1 MEGDV
6 KLVRSERDRMEEM
19 YVALKRAEEAHGHLC
34 PFLALGVRTALIGIR
49 ELGAKGANEDLRVT
63 LMLQNAASYPCL
75 IDGIQV
81 TTKCTIGNKK
91 LRFMNSSGIAAK
103 FELPNKEPVTV
114 AVNPASFDVLIGT
127 MNKVMSGNVTS
138 EEFQQLV
145 KFVVSTP
152 EKELFIIRKK

>member
-1 MEGDV
+1 M
-6 KLVRSERDRMEEM
+6 VRSERDRTVEM
-19 YVALKRAEEAHGHLC
+19 SVALKRAEEAHGHLC

-49 ELGAKGANEDLRVT
+49 ELGAKAANEDLHVT
-63 LMLQNAASYPCL
+63 LMLQNPASYPCL

-81 TTKCTIGNKK
+81 TTECTIGNKK

-114 AVNPASFDVLIGT
+114 AVKPPSFDALIRT
-127 MNKVMSGNVTS
+127 MNKVMSGNATS

-145 KFVVSTP
+145 KIVVSMP

>member
-1 MEGDV
+1 MEGDA
-6 KLVRSERDRMEEM
+6 KLVRSERDRTVEIS
-19 YVALKRAEEAHGHLC
+19 VALKRAEEAHGHLC

-49 ELGAKGANEDLRVT
+49 ELGAKEANEDLRVT
-63 LMLQNAASYPCL
+63 LMLQNPDSYPCL

-103 FELPNKEPVTV
+103 FDLPNKEPVTV
-114 AVNPASFDVLIGT
+114 AVKPASFDVLIGK

-145 KFVVSTP
+145 KFVVSMP

>member
-1 MEGDV
+1 M
-6 KLVRSERDRMEEM
+6 S
-19 YVALKRAEEAHGHLC
+19 VALKRAEEAHGHLC

-49 ELGAKGANEDLRVT
+49 ELGAKGAKEDLHVT
-63 LMLQNAASYPCL
+63 LMLQNPASYPCL

-81 TTKCTIGNKK
+81 TTECTIGNKK

-114 AVNPASFDVLIGT
+114 AVKPASFDTLIGT
-127 MNKVMSGNVTS
+127 MNKVMSGNATS

-145 KFVVSTP
+145 KLVVSIP